1 MRTLGQA
8 LPLLLDPH
16 PPDSLKQAFL
26 ESLLVDSPHLPRP
39 LATVLAKEVKTAKHC
54 VTSR

>member
-8 LPLLLDPH
+8 LPLLLDPR
-16 PPDSLKQAFL
+16 PPDSLKQASL

-39 LATVLAKEVKTAKHC
+39 LATVLAKEVKTAKQC
-54 VTSR
+54 VISR